1 MKVKPHTEIV
11 QNVRNAIKQI
21 KEMLDENKA
30 SRKSLIKE
38 IEKMKRG
45 IRTREAL
52 CSKMEN
58 ASIGTIIPRDDL
70 RKLREQLNNLR
81 QNLIGAEIHRAVEL
95 AKFRALHAELDRFN
109 TPFDPVRKAEKHGK
123 QNT

>member
-1 MKVKPHTEIV
+1 MKVKPHSEIV

-21 KEMLDENKA
+21 KDALDENKL

-38 IEKMKRG
+38 IAKIKIG
-45 IRTREAL
+45 IRNREAV
-52 CSKMEN
+52 CSKMEC
-58 ASIGTIIPRDDL
+58 SGISTDL
-70 RKLREQLNNLR
+70 TRVDLQKLREQLNNLR

-95 AKFRALHAELDRFN
+95 AKFRALHAQLDRFK
-109 TPFDPVRKAEKHGK
+109 TPFDPVRKSEKHGK

>member
-1 MKVKPHTEIV
+1 MKVKPHSEIV

-21 KEMLDENKA
+21 KEVLDENKA

-45 IRTREAL
+45 IRAREAI
-52 CSKMEN
+52 CSKMED
-58 ASIGTIIPRDDL
+58 ASIVTIMARVDL
-70 RKLREQLNNLR
+70 RNLREQLNNLR

-95 AKFRALHAELDRFN
+95 AKFRALHAELDRFK
-109 TPFDPVRKAEKHGK
+109 TPFDPIRKAEKHGK

>member
-1 MKVKPHTEIV
+1 MKVKPHTEII

-21 KEMLDENKA
+21 AEALDQNKA
-30 SRKSLIKE
+30 SRKSLIKQ
-38 IEKMKRG
+38 IEGMKRG
-45 IRTREAL
+45 IRAREAI
-52 CSKMEN
+52 CSKMES
-58 ASIGTIIPRDDL
+58 ASIDTIISRDDL

-95 AKFRALHAELDRFN
+95 AKFRALHAELDRFK